1 MEYLI
6 LIVTL
11 AGIVFGADWLVAGAV
26 SIARRFRVSDFVIGA
41 AIVGIGTSMP
51 ELVVSFFGAIKGNA
65 DVAIGNVVGSN
76 IFNVLG
82 ILGLTALFFP
92 IVIDRQNM
100 TFEIPLC
107 IAVSVLVTLLAF
119 NFFDGS
125 PAVLGRLD
133 GWVLILL
140 FAGFMWYSFARDKK
154 EKGERAPH
162 EARGEEAIRREGEE
176 AIRREGEEAMDTTP
190 LWWAIAK
197 VIGGLAVLIVSCDL
211 FVENAVAVARSFGV
225 NDAFISLTL
234 IACGTSLPEL
244 AASVVAAFKKN
255 TQLALGNIVG
265 SNIFNI
271 LLILGVS
278 SQVMPLTS
286 VGITW
291 VDYVVMIAA
300 ATVPLLFGFKGKIG
314 RVGGLLMV
322 ASFVLYTW
330 YLLMVQ

>member
-1 MEYLI
+1 MVYLI
-6 LIVTL
+6 LVLSLI
-11 AGIVFGADWLVAGAV
+11 GIVLGADMLVSGSVA
-26 SIARRFRVSDFVIGA
+26 IARRLRVSDFVIGA

-51 ELVVSFFGAIKGNA
+51 ELVVSFCGALEGNA

-82 ILGLTALFFP
+82 ILGLTAMFFP
-92 IVIDRQNM
+92 VAIYNKNM
-100 TFEIPLC
+100 KFEIPFC
-107 IAVSVLVTLLAF
+107 IGVSLILIVLAF
-119 NFFDGS
+119 NFFNGSAACIGRIDG
-125 PAVLGRLD
+125 L
-133 GWVLILL
+133 VLILL
-140 FAGFMWYSFARDKK
+140 FVGYMWYSFIRDKRNP
-154 EKGERAPH
+154 EPTEQA
-162 EARGEEAIRREGEE
+162 EE
-176 AIRREGEEAMDTTP
+176 DTTP
-190 LWWAIAK
+190 MWLAITK
-197 VIGGLAVLIVSCDL
+197 VLAGLAILIFSCDT
-211 FVENAVAVARSFGV
+211 FVDNAVIVARKFGV

-300 ATVPLLFGFKGKIG
+300 AIVPLLFGFRGKIG

-330 YLLMVQ
+330 YLLMGQ